1 MGGPAVMTV
10 LRRRGSTKS
19 LDRPWREKNYAVV
32 DLETTGPDLRRDTM
46 ASYGIAPIR
55 GERMVVD
62 CCRWDADMQ
71 APRSKR

>member
-1 MGGPAVMTV
+1 MA
-10 LRRRGSTKS
+10 R
-19 LDRPWREKNYAVV
+19 KNYAVV